1 MPNDSQRPRLI
12 ESFPTH
18 GPWTPLGLG
27 RGQFLGILA
36 LSVLLFVFVD
46 GPVWRH
52 VHDGHLRRIGLSY
65 VAIPIAVGTALAW
78 NRTVTWGRVFGA
90 TIVLSVVKLVVTAVL
105 LGVLGMAG

>member
-1 MPNDSQRPRLI
+1 MANDTQRPRFV
-12 ESFPTH
+12 ESLPAH

-46 GPVWRH
+46 GSVWRH
-52 VHDGHLRRIGLSY
+52 VHDGHLRRIATSY
-65 VAIPIAVGTALAW
+65 LAIPVAVGAALVW
-78 NRTVTWGRVFGA
+78 NRTFTWVRVFGA
-90 TIVLSVVKLVVTAVL
+90 TIVLSAIKFVLTAVL